1 VEETGKV
8 SLAKLKELVS
18 PITRDGN
25 FDDNL
30 RKIRKYNRR
39 LERFLGITYVSA
51 TGIYT
56 NKPMKKRPSYEVRQ
70 ALTRLHEILA
80 ESWTTCDK
88 PHHTKLQL
96 ATLGGSNASEGA
108 VTRESDFLG
117 FGLLF
122 GRHTGETQW
131 RQSKMEVHR

>member
-8 SLAKLKELVS
+8 SLAKLNDLVS
-18 PITRDGN
+18 PITRDGK

-30 RKIRKYNRR
+30 RKIQKYNRR
-39 LERFLGITYVSA
+39 LERFLGMTYVSA
-51 TGIYT
+51 TGIST
-56 NKPMKKRPSYEVRQ
+56 NKSMKKRPSYEVRQ
-70 ALTRLHEILA
+70 VLTRLHEILA
-80 ESWTTCDK
+80 ESWTTCNK
-88 PHHTKLQL
+88 SHHAKLQL
-96 ATLGGSNASEGA
+96 ATLEGSNASEDA
-108 VTRESDFLG
+108 VMRESDFLS